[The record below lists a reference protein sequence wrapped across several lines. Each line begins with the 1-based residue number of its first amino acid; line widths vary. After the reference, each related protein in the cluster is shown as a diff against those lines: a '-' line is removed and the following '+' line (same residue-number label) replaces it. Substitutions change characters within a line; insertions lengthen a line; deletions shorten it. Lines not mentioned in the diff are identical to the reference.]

1 MDMREHA
8 ADGGLRRIATPFQ
21 AMEIISDFTLCLTPH
36 GLTRRCRACGT
47 VYRGSVVAPV
57 AAPGGLSCPYC
68 RNPGTEPVLS
78 REEDSRGMRSG
89 RPRPAPAVIH

>member
-8 ADGGLRRIATPFQ
+8 SDGGHRRFTTPFQ
-21 AMEIISDFTLCLTPH
+21 AMEIISDSTLCLTPH
-36 GLTRRCRACGT
+36 GLARRCRACGT
-47 VYRGSVVAPV
+47 VYRSSVVAPV

-68 RNPGTEPVLS
+68 RSPGTEPVLS
-78 REEDSRGMRSG
+78 GEGDPRNGWSG